1 LTGSLRT
8 ARYFH
13 TATLLSDGTVLV
25 AAGFNAAVSYGLLAS
40 AERYSPST
48 GKWSS
53 AGSLAVARRAAMA
66 ALLQD
71 GRVLVAGG
79 DGYGGFSSAE
89 IFSPATNSWSSGG
102 SMTGAH
108 ALATAT
114 RLNDGRV
121 LIAGDSY
128 RGDVYSPST
137 GTWSATGYMVYSNLQ
152 ETAAALLGDGRV
164 LLTGGYN
171 SICDSTYE
179 FCGPNLTHGA
189 EIYSPS

>member
-1 LTGSLRT
+1 
-8 ARYFH
+8 
-13 TATLLSDGTVLV
+13 
-25 AAGFNAAVSYGLLAS
+25 
-40 AERYSPST
+40 
-48 GKWSS
+48 
-53 AGSLAVARRAAMA
+53 MA

-71 GRVLVAGG
+71 GRALVAGG
-79 DGYGGFSSAE
+79 DGYSAFNSAE
-89 IFSPATNSWSSGG
+89 IFSPATNGWSSAG
-102 SMTGAH
+102 SMTVAH

-137 GTWSATGYMVYSNLQ
+137 GTWSATGYMVYSDLQ

-171 SICDSTYE
+171 NTCDPTGEY
-179 FCGPNLTHGA
+179 CGPNLTNGA